1 MTGNGGWPAVVFS
14 ALAMIAATARA
25 EPAQGKLPIGDAL
38 RAIATTG
45 ADTGCGS
52 AASTSKPAAAKSLG
66 AERGKPGK
74 QGSAQVQPCWEEPP
88 GVGAFKRDLSAYK
101 REYDPDRP
109 PFRQGVISNYN
120 KRTGSLYD
128 EIPRTLR

>member
-1 MTGNGGWPAVVFS
+1 MTGNGGWA
-14 ALAMIAATARA
+14 ALAFSVLTMIAATAHA

-45 ADTGCGS
+45 PDTGCGS
-52 AASTSKPAAAKSLG
+52 AASASKPAAAKSPG
-66 AERGKPGK
+66 AERAKPGK

-101 REYDPDRP
+101 REYDPDKP
-109 PFRQGVISNYN
+109 PFRQGEFRNYN
-120 KRTGSLYD
+120 NRSGSLYD